1 MKSSLEVGHA
11 TGSLVHSHHDGVEF
25 VLHLLFL
32 LNVLISIGVLLAFEP
47 SEGSGASL
55 KDGSL
60 IIGGELVA
68 HVRVIELV
76 LHLEAVVL
84 KLVLLL
90 ELLADLGILV
100 LELLGIGNHL
110 VNLLFGETSTV
121 VGDGDLLDLAAA
133 LLFGGDVEDSIGIDV
148 EGDLDLG
155 DTAGCWG
162 NSDEVELSE
171 FMAVLGLGALS
182 FEDDDLDNGL
192 LVSMGGEG
200 LGLLGGDGG
209 VPGDEGGHNT
219 TDGLD
224 TLGEGGNINEE
235 HVLDGCGLVT
245 GEDGGLD
252 GGTVG
257 DGLIGVDGSV
267 ELLSVEEV
275 GEHALDLGDS
285 GGTTDKDDLVDRA
298 LGGLTILKDLL
309 YGGHA
314 CLEKIDTQ
322 LLEAG
327 TVKGEGEVL
336 TFSESLALND
346 GLMGSGE
353 SSLGLLALG
362 AETTESSVVSLDV
375 DATGLLLEFG
385 HAELDESVVEIFTTE
400 MGVTVSGLDLED
412 AILNGE
418 EGHIEGTTTEI
429 EDEDVAQLAVLF
441 VETVGNGGCG
451 GLVDDSLHVHAG
463 DGTSILGGLTLG
475 VVEVGGY
482 GDDSISTFLSEVSL
496 GDFLHLG
503 EDHG

>member
-1 MKSSLEVGHA
+1 
-11 TGSLVHSHHDGVEF
+11 
-25 VLHLLFL
+25 
-32 LNVLISIGVLLAFEP
+32 
-47 SEGSGASL
+47 
-55 KDGSL
+55 
-60 IIGGELVA
+60 
-68 HVRVIELV
+68 
-76 LHLEAVVL
+76 
-84 KLVLLL
+84 
-90 ELLADLGILV
+90 
-100 LELLGIGNHL
+100 
-110 VNLLFGETSTV
+110 
-121 VGDGDLLDLAAA
+121 
-133 LLFGGDVEDSIGIDV
+133 
-148 EGDLDLG
+148 
-155 DTAGCWG
+155 
-162 NSDEVELSE
+162 
-171 FMAVLGLGALS
+171 
-182 FEDDDLDNGL
+182 
-192 LVSMGGEG
+192 MGGEG

-285 GGTTDKDDLVDRA
+285 GGTTDKDDLVDRT
-298 LGGLTILKDLL
+298 LGGLTVLKDLL

-314 CLEKIDTQ
+314 CLEKINTQ

-362 AETTESSVVSLDV
+362 AETTESAVVSLDR
-375 DATGLLLEFG
+375 DTTGLLGEFF

-400 MGVTVSGLDLED
+400 MGVTVSGL
-412 AILNGE
+412 
-418 EGHIEGTTTEI
+418 EI

-482 GDDSISTFLSEVSL
+482 GDDRISTFLSEVSL